1 MFRRPLIGG
10 STSPQHQPRDE
21 GAQHVALFLVG
32 AQVEHR
38 WSIGAFSSG
47 ARRSPTLRHRPCA
60 KPQLVAQAARSG
72 RIVVDVLLHRRRG
85 GADTQYQVP
94 WRAAAA
100 CTCSLFTAQV

>member
-72 RIVVDVLLHRRRG
+72 RIVVLLHRRRG